1 MADVQ
6 HRAHL
11 TWVEG
16 PQMYLTVQADERVG
30 EDDPAPTSEGYWEVD
45 VTADLEVEETLDV
58 PSGGDRDEAKAA
70 AAAALLAGGWYPHGD
85 WVDEP
90 YETTVIVKQAPA
102 DYDTEDSMASV
113 PHPQAELEARLAEVY
128 AQPEGAGP
136 QPSWRE
142 RPYTGPMRTAEERA
156 RLLAELGMPSAVD
169 DRSDEA

>member
-30 EDDPAPTSEGYWEVD
+30 ESGPAPASEGYWEVD
-45 VTADLEVEETLDV
+45 VTADLELEETLGG

-70 AAAALLAGGWYPHGD
+70 ASAALLANGWYLHGD

-90 YETTVIVKQAPA
+90 YETTVVVEQVPA
-102 DYDTEDSMASV
+102 DYDHDDPMAGV
-113 PHPQAELEARLAEVY
+113 PHPQAELDAKLAEVY
-128 AQPEGAGP
+128 AEPEGAGSW
-136 QPSWRE
+136 PSWRE
-142 RPYTGPMRTAEERA
+142 QPYTGPMRTAEERD
-156 RLLAELGMPSAVD
+156 RLLAELDMPSPVD
-169 DRSDEA
+169 TRSDET